1 MTNYSHTLVILAC
14 LLFAGCAS
22 LPDSNPEPAINT
34 KIAPPQSQYD
44 SIITDNNGSL
54 LSISGLAKE
63 LAPADVIV
71 IGEYH
76 GHHGAHLLQSL
87 VQSAL
92 YQRRRQQVLS
102 MEQFTLDDQPKLDE
116 YLAGKSGEEELIADT
131 GAWSNYKASYR
142 PLIEFSKNRN
152 LPVVAANTP
161 ADIVRCIGRTGESY
175 LDQLDTGQRAQLPD
189 DPFADTPAYRKKF
202 FDALD
207 GGHGSGQDPSDNS
220 ERLENSYKAQL
231 LRDNTMADRVLK
243 ALANRPRHQVIHL
256 TGSFHSED
264 RLGMVAVLEK
274 RRPDLE
280 VALVSPVFWRPGDDF
295 DSLLEAHREKG
306 DFLYF
311 LQPLPERYKSTE
323 RQRQAIMAQFRNAA
337 ELSCD

>member
-1 MTNYSHTLVILAC
+1 MIMTNYYHTLVILAC

-22 LPDSNPEPAINT
+22 LPASNSKAV
-34 KIAPPQSQYD
+34 PPQSQYD
-44 SIITDNNGSL
+44 SIITNNNGSL
-54 LSISGLAKE
+54 LSINGLAKE

-76 GHHGAHLLQSL
+76 GHHGSHLLQSL

-102 MEQFTLDDQPKLDE
+102 MEQFTLSDQPKLDE

-152 LPVVAANTP
+152 LPVVAANAP
-161 ADIVRCIGRTGESY
+161 AGIVRCIGRSGENY
-175 LDQLDTGQRAQLPD
+175 LDQLDPGQRAQFPD
-189 DPFADTPAYRKKF
+189 DPFLDTPAYRKKS
-202 FDALD
+202 FDALG
-207 GGHGSGQDPSDNS
+207 GGHGSGQDQSDNS
-220 ERLENSYKAQL
+220 QRLENSYKAQL
-231 LRDNTMADRVLK
+231 LRDNTMADQVIK
-243 ALANRPRHQVIHL
+243 ALANNPGHQVIHL
-256 TGSFHSED
+256 TGTFHSED

-280 VALVSPVFWRPGDDF
+280 VAVVTPVFWQPGDDF
-295 DSLLEAHREKG
+295 DSLLEAHRGKG
-306 DFLYF
+306 NFLYF

-337 ELSCD
+337 ELPCD